1 METTTITGGING
13 EDALEWDIYLF
24 IHQFTPL
31 VAAQCSVDII
41 LEDQLWFP
49 ESLWIVRWIGKV
61 FKK

>member
-31 VAAQCSVDII
+31 VAAQCSVDIS
-41 LEDQLWFP
+41 LEDQL
-49 ESLWIVRWIGKV
+49 
-61 FKK
+61 